1 LKRKSWVRFCRGWGT
16 EEPDGVWVLDVVEGG
31 VTVDIVE
38 RKGKGML
45 KGRGKEDAEMRKE
58 KEEDKKKEK
67 KKGRRLSF
75 GALIP

>member
-1 LKRKSWVRFCRGWGT
+1 
-16 EEPDGVWVLDVVEGG
+16 LDVVEGG